1 MNTILVLLANGRAAA
16 GGGPEDSGAPSE
28 GDGPGHVVVVL
39 DASAPGDGGPEAVA
53 RLAPARSDRRVVVLT
68 ESDNAAVLGQFLAAG
83 AAGCVPKRAAAA
95 DLVHAIRAAAG
106 GRALPDPP
114 PVEAEATVA
123 PAPAAAPAPVGPEPA
138 APPAG
143 LSERESEVVRLIAL
157 GHSNKEIAA
166 QLKLSVKTVETY
178 KTRSMEKLD
187 MRSRVDIVRYAAR
200 RGWFAGVG

>member
-1 MNTILVLLANGRAAA
+1 MSTILVLLANGRPAPCDGADGTAAA
-16 GGGPEDSGAPSE
+16 AD

-53 RLAPARSDRRVVVLT
+53 RLAPDRSDRRVVVLT
-68 ESDNAAVLGQFLAAG
+68 ESDNAVVLRQFLDAG
-83 AAGCVPKRAAAA
+83 AAGCVPRRAAAA

-106 GRALPDPP
+106 GRTYPG
-114 PVEAEATVA
+114 PVGAT
-123 PAPAAAPAPVGPEPA
+123 PAGGAAAPAGEPA
-138 APPAG
+138 APPPD

-157 GHSNKEIAA
+157 GHSNKDIAV

>member
-1 MNTILVLLANGRAAA
+1 MNTILVLLANGRPAT
-16 GGGPEDSGAPSE
+16 GDGPEDSGAPAE

-68 ESDNAAVLGQFLAAG
+68 ESDNAAVLRQFLAAG

-106 GRALPDPP
+106 GRTCPDPP
-114 PVEAEATVA
+114 PVEPTA
-123 PAPAAAPAPVGPEPA
+123 PAEVAVGPGPEPA